1 MNPII
6 NWVLVLA
13 IPLAANAATTRVRRV
28 SLAIDEIATVRTALG
43 IATIIQVPDRP
54 NSVVVGDLEAFKVEY
69 LDQAITIKP
78 LRRGV
83 KSNLYV
89 YTDYRR
95 FNVQLVNSG
104 DESADYVV
112 YLENQKPKSADAKS
126 ALVWT
131 SFKGRLTSDSL
142 TLEIK
147 RLGHAKN
154 GVLIAEFQI
163 NGSKREA
170 IKPEWIWVK
179 QDGVTRPIQNLF
191 LSNLEVKP
199 GGSIQGV
206 LQIQRSDIDTA
217 KPLRI
222 EFRRK
227 KTSYLT
233 IPKVSSWK

>member
-1 MNPII
+1 MNPIL

-28 SLAIDEIATVRTALG
+28 SLATDEIATVRTALG

-78 LRRGV
+78 LHRGV

-95 FNVQLVNSG
+95 FNVQLVSSG
-104 DESADYVV
+104 EESADYVV
-112 YLENQKPKSADAKS
+112 YLENPKPKNSDTKS

-131 SFKGRLTSDSL
+131 SFRGQLKSDSL
-142 TLEIK
+142 TLEMK
-147 RLGHAKN
+147 RLGRAKN
-154 GVLIAEFQI
+154 GVLIAEFQMR
-163 NGSKREA
+163 GTKREG

-179 QDGVTRPIQNLF
+179 QEGVTRPIQNLF
-191 LSNLEVKP
+191 LSGLEIKP
-199 GGSIQGV
+199 GDSIQGV
-206 LQIQRSDIDTA
+206 LQIQRTDVDIA
-217 KPLRI
+217 KPIRI
-222 EFRRK
+222 EFRRR
-227 KTSYLT
+227 KTSFLT
-233 IPKVSSWK
+233 IPRVSSWK